1 MFIFEFVEFVK
12 CIIISIRREM
22 SCDPF
27 EEAFDAVTEMEPLG
41 DSMITSIETSEEW
54 NTWRTNLAQEMYHQ
68 RRASRQS
75 T

>member
-1 MFIFEFVEFVK
+1 
-12 CIIISIRREM
+12 M

-27 EEAFDAVTEMEPLG
+27 EEALDAVNEMESLG

-68 RRASRQS
+68 RRGSRQS